1 MMIAT
6 DDAII
11 PEVQPKGFT
20 TAISP
25 RNNNNTVQFSN
36 STKSPKNTK
45 SKSLGLSLRRITPD
59 TKSSKSSTLSPRNN
73 YNDGASTTTGTTSR
87 FSRLTGRSSKSGY
100 STATPQHANTTSRSP
115 ARRSRSI
122 EKQQKMEDEY
132 YTPSMHWADDD
143 MDGDDG
149 LDDGELPSLS
159 NKGGSRWRAIQQR
172 RQLHYGDDDE
182 EESRDVG
189 YEQQLS
195 YGPTANVVSP
205 NNNASSP
212 EQLKVAGFWSQLDD
226 TDIGSSDDESII
238 TEKEEEEEMPGDER
252 QFVRSISPPRSR
264 ILNNNSNNNSNKS
277 SNRRKL
283 IGAGLLGAA
292 AAGASRRVG
301 FTSNASK
308 NKNKNNEDTNMN
320 NVEIDNEANN
330 DGASIGLDLVEPNS
344 DDDDTAGIPP
354 RQVRS
359 TTPTNTT
366 VDNTLDNSK
375 DTTKDTEGN
384 NWNLLEKA
392 ACFNANENG
401 TTHEASTTQYEEE
414 DDDDQSLDQTFFS
427 GGTGRNKKSSGGGG
441 GETRGT
447 SGSQTGNQGGDDG
460 EEDGIMA
467 CISVALATMCGYEAF
482 DATTANN
489 DESTSPTKQRAH
501 DIINKKKR
509 RKKKNGTGYE
519 SDDNDSIFTD
529 YDMEDEEDTAIEL
542 QFHADQALAGGAN
555 SPPNSPRKKKN
566 PLKKL
571 LKLGKKKR
579 IKNPR
584 KTLVTTTTRTGKEP
598 VVNDGEEVNKTR
610 MTDMYESKTFEEEI
624 LGQDPE
630 DEDPQDG
637 MTGTA
642 AGVAAAAAISSN
654 RNNAYDDDNDDEAE
668 LQSEAAAWSANK
680 KNTYLRQLAER
691 AKADY
696 ATGHESPVPQDNN
709 TNGMAIAAGVAVGV
723 GAAVAASSRYNNRQD
738 DDDEGTIEEGD
749 ESTLGS
755 ISRQD
760 TGSPQQN
767 QTDYNSLTP
776 AEKRQF
782 LRLLN
787 SGMSPHDAALQI
799 AQERDAASPTAI
811 VEEDEGQ
818 DTEYVTDRRG
828 EGPVTRSS
836 RQPFDESIPR
846 SLSADPPGGQLAI
859 GSGESGE
866 LSAKEENEDPV
877 EASRSEMAQDSSK
890 SGSGG
895 KKYAALAAIPLV
907 PAIVRAKQR
916 SRSKS
921 RDRKKQDDQQD
932 EDVAMQEVEDTPV
945 EEETDDDGL
954 LSSGIGY
961 YDARGRGIDPSGSDD
976 YDPYDNG
983 YGDNSSEAPTRGR
996 SRKSKLLG
1004 NLPKVR
1010 VGQGSGGD
1018 SYANVANAAALSPR
1032 SVNEDDTTKKP
1043 LSKLNFMNR
1052 NANKKQWGKLDS
1064 DVALDQVA
1072 PSRSAEVGAMPSW
1085 LVSRDEDD
1093 KEEEYP
1099 VNADLMDEDEED
1111 DMLDSMEEEDD
1122 DEVVEESPEDESE
1135 NMWSPSMSTEID
1147 EQERERRIVASPT
1160 SYASTPGTNHS
1171 EDDTDVVL
1179 SPDSLALSPGSNTG
1193 DDEEEEEDHREVRT
1207 SLSPTDATLPG
1218 LIPNEEIDNMS
1229 MSYASTTTGS
1239 TWTAASKS
1247 HRRRHKGAAS
1257 KRLQEANEAGA
1268 KNKGWLNSIRD
1279 AASTQGQVWDPEHGW
1294 VDYTEPEKGEGQDY
1308 NYSTIGNL
1316 QVPPS
1321 KRKLPPAS
1329 ESVDIRKKRDIAANT
1344 VVGSRDAVMATQ
1356 QAAVT
1361 ASSPNTDQD
1370 SIFDDES
1377 MTVNTLNTNGDS
1389 VYSNSTAPTR
1399 RSKPRHRPTDKR
1411 KTGKAND
1418 QKKPIGWKESMENAT
1433 AKVDDGSGRYWD
1445 YERGWVSADGTVDD
1459 DTVSVLTKNTLEQN
1473 SPVIPESPHQHL
1485 QSVAEEDSNSEE
1497 ESAVH
1502 LTTRNAVA
1510 TKSASQEE
1518 KNDIELP
1525 SLINNNSDNS
1535 DKENG
1540 ESVKDGED
1548 TSKASTLSAPL
1559 QQHSEQDN
1567 SNGKRSL
1574 NQWLEKANNTPS
1586 QSSNNPAESDSDF
1599 VLASRD
1605 ASKAATDASGVSS
1618 TIPIVSPDNSTK
1630 KEGQSPFGFSNM
1642 MDPFGELDEDGF
1654 KDVKV
1659 VKEKCSDVDSELFE
1673 TPKFNESV
1681 NRLLKSA
1688 QEQPP
1693 KSADDAVNKSVSTR
1707 AKMWMSSVEKRTQQR
1722 VVGEGDSSSAMEVD
1736 SNAPQVNNATGVQ
1749 EDPPQNLDPPSTY
1762 TAGTKNAKKA
1772 DSWIRSQKNDNSS
1785 ENSGGDVNNKTSSV
1799 GNLRSKYENKAQANV
1814 KALEPPPSV
1823 ASETKPVFVKTNSS
1837 ASQNDVYFRSSA
1849 MGIRLKRGEDG
1860 FVRVV
1865 SVTEATTG
1873 SSIVRDGDI
1882 EPEDRVLEAAGVD
1895 LREPITNSQWGETV
1909 TKIRSAPRPMK
1920 FVVSAGPKR
1929 KSMKATAEQP
1939 SSLPPPPAK
1948 YVMESRLSKTPQG
1961 QQVLQTLSTA
1971 RTSDRDTSADRV
1983 AYGADDSSQTVDN
1996 TVASRSMDD
2005 DEETSDPR
2013 KESIFKRIASGCAA
2027 PTQACTTPSNQKPN
2041 SSLDNKDEDGKVPMA
2056 HLQFLR
2062 TNPSIAR
2069 VKDAASRVTGR
2080 PDLFKCGRPDTIFEE
2095 PDATDNKPKKRSSSK
2110 ANDRSMQSYN
2120 TSMSRSRSLES
2131 ASYENDSHTMG
2142 SSVSGGGT
2150 GNTAYLEQLALNS
2163 AVANNKSTR
2172 SRRDNA
2178 NSSNNNM
2185 AKKTKVQYGSP
2196 LQQGNDT
2203 TDWPV
2208 EDNNEKEI
2216 MNKEEDD
2223 QYEI

>member
-1 MMIAT
+1 
-6 DDAII
+6 
-11 PEVQPKGFT
+11 
-20 TAISP
+20 
-25 RNNNNTVQFSN
+25 
-36 STKSPKNTK
+36 
-45 SKSLGLSLRRITPD
+45 
-59 TKSSKSSTLSPRNN
+59 
-73 YNDGASTTTGTTSR
+73 
-87 FSRLTGRSSKSGY
+87 
-100 STATPQHANTTSRSP
+100 
-115 ARRSRSI
+115 
-122 EKQQKMEDEY
+122 
-132 YTPSMHWADDD
+132 
-143 MDGDDG
+143 
-149 LDDGELPSLS
+149 
-159 NKGGSRWRAIQQR
+159 
-172 RQLHYGDDDE
+172 
-182 EESRDVG
+182 
-189 YEQQLS
+189 
-195 YGPTANVVSP
+195 
-205 NNNASSP
+205 
-212 EQLKVAGFWSQLDD
+212 
-226 TDIGSSDDESII
+226 
-238 TEKEEEEEMPGDER
+238 
-252 QFVRSISPPRSR
+252 
-264 ILNNNSNNNSNKS
+264 
-277 SNRRKL
+277 
-283 IGAGLLGAA
+283 
-292 AAGASRRVG
+292 
-301 FTSNASK
+301 
-308 NKNKNNEDTNMN
+308 
-320 NVEIDNEANN
+320 
-330 DGASIGLDLVEPNS
+330 
-344 DDDDTAGIPP
+344 
-354 RQVRS
+354 
-359 TTPTNTT
+359 
-366 VDNTLDNSK
+366 
-375 DTTKDTEGN
+375 
-384 NWNLLEKA
+384 
-392 ACFNANENG
+392 
-401 TTHEASTTQYEEE
+401 
-414 DDDDQSLDQTFFS
+414 
-427 GGTGRNKKSSGGGG
+427 
-441 GETRGT
+441 
-447 SGSQTGNQGGDDG
+447 
-460 EEDGIMA
+460 
-467 CISVALATMCGYEAF
+467 
-482 DATTANN
+482 
-489 DESTSPTKQRAH
+489 
-501 DIINKKKR
+501 
-509 RKKKNGTGYE
+509 
-519 SDDNDSIFTD
+519 
-529 YDMEDEEDTAIEL
+529 
-542 QFHADQALAGGAN
+542 
-555 SPPNSPRKKKN
+555 
-566 PLKKL
+566 
-571 LKLGKKKR
+571 
-579 IKNPR
+579 
-584 KTLVTTTTRTGKEP
+584 
-598 VVNDGEEVNKTR
+598 
-610 MTDMYESKTFEEEI
+610 
-624 LGQDPE
+624 
-630 DEDPQDG
+630 
-637 MTGTA
+637 
-642 AGVAAAAAISSN
+642 
-654 RNNAYDDDNDDEAE
+654 
-668 LQSEAAAWSANK
+668 
-680 KNTYLRQLAER
+680 
-691 AKADY
+691 
-696 ATGHESPVPQDNN
+696 
-709 TNGMAIAAGVAVGV
+709 
-723 GAAVAASSRYNNRQD
+723 
-738 DDDEGTIEEGD
+738 
-749 ESTLGS
+749 
-755 ISRQD
+755 
-760 TGSPQQN
+760 
-767 QTDYNSLTP
+767 
-776 AEKRQF
+776 
-782 LRLLN
+782 
-787 SGMSPHDAALQI
+787 
-799 AQERDAASPTAI
+799 
-811 VEEDEGQ
+811 
-818 DTEYVTDRRG
+818 
-828 EGPVTRSS
+828 
-836 RQPFDESIPR
+836 
-846 SLSADPPGGQLAI
+846 
-859 GSGESGE
+859 
-866 LSAKEENEDPV
+866 
-877 EASRSEMAQDSSK
+877 
-890 SGSGG
+890 
-895 KKYAALAAIPLV
+895 
-907 PAIVRAKQR
+907 
-916 SRSKS
+916 
-921 RDRKKQDDQQD
+921 
-932 EDVAMQEVEDTPV
+932 
-945 EEETDDDGL
+945 
-954 LSSGIGY
+954 
-961 YDARGRGIDPSGSDD
+961 
-976 YDPYDNG
+976 
-983 YGDNSSEAPTRGR
+983 
-996 SRKSKLLG
+996 
-1004 NLPKVR
+1004 
-1010 VGQGSGGD
+1010 
-1018 SYANVANAAALSPR
+1018 
-1032 SVNEDDTTKKP
+1032 
-1043 LSKLNFMNR
+1043 
-1052 NANKKQWGKLDS
+1052 
-1064 DVALDQVA
+1064 
-1072 PSRSAEVGAMPSW
+1072 

-1111 DMLDSMEEEDD
+1111 DVLYSMEEDDD

-1147 EQERERRIVASPT
+1147 EQERERRSVASPT

-1193 DDEEEEEDHREVRT
+1193 DDEEEEHREVRT

-1218 LIPNEEIDNMS
+1218 LSPNEDIDNMS

-1239 TWTAASKS
+1239 TWTAASKP

-1308 NYSTIGNL
+1308 DYSTIGNL

-1321 KRKLPPAS
+1321 KRKLPAGS
-1329 ESVDIRKKRDIAANT
+1329 ESTDIRKKRDTAANT
-1344 VVGSRDAVMATQ
+1344 VGSRDVVMATQ

-1377 MTVNTLNTNGDS
+1377 MTVNTLNTNENS

-1399 RSKPRHRPTDKR
+1399 RAKPRHRPTDKR
-1411 KTGKAND
+1411 KTGKTND

-1445 YERGWVSADGTVDD
+1445 YERGWVTADGTVDD

-1473 SPVIPESPHQHL
+1473 SPIIPESPQQHL

-1497 ESAVH
+1497 ESAVQPRS

-1510 TKSASQEE
+1510 AKSTAQEE
-1518 KNDIELP
+1518 RNDIELP
-1525 SLINNNSDNS
+1525 SLINNLSDNS

-1567 SNGKRSL
+1567 SNSKRSL
-1574 NQWLEKANNTPS
+1574 NQWLEKANNTAA
-1586 QSSNNPAESDSDF
+1586 QSSNNNPAESDSD
-1599 VLASRD
+1599 VVMASRD

-1618 TIPIVSPDNSTK
+1618 TLPIVSPDNSTK

-1749 EDPPQNLDPPSTY
+1749 EDPPQNLDPPTTY

-1772 DSWIRSQKNDNSS
+1772 DSWIRSQKNDSSS
-1785 ENSGGDVNNKTSSV
+1785 ENSEGDVNNKSSSV
-1799 GNLRSKYENKAQANV
+1799 GNLRSNYENKAQANV
-1814 KALEPPPSV
+1814 KALEPPPPV
-1823 ASETKPVFVKTNSS
+1823 AETKPVFIKTNS

-1873 SSIVRDGDI
+1873 SSIVRDGDV

-1929 KSMKATAEQP
+1929 KSMKATTEQS

-1971 RTSDRDTSADRV
+1971 RTSDRDTSAVRV
-1983 AYGADDSSQTVDN
+1983 AYGADDLSQTADN

-2005 DEETSDPR
+2005 DEETGDPR
-2013 KESIFKRIASGCAA
+2013 KDSIFKRIASGCAA
-2027 PTQACTTPSNQKPN
+2027 PTQACTTPSNQQPN

-2080 PDLFKCGRPDTIFEE
+2080 SDIFKCGRPDTIFEE
-2095 PDATDNKPKKRSSSK
+2095 PGADDNKPPRRRSSSK

-2131 ASYENDSHTMG
+2131 ASYENDSQTMG
-2142 SSVSGGGT
+2142 STISGGGT

-2178 NSSNNNM
+2178 DSSYNI

-2208 EDNNEKEI
+2208 EDNNAQSNVVV
-2216 MNKEEDD
+2216 NKEEDD